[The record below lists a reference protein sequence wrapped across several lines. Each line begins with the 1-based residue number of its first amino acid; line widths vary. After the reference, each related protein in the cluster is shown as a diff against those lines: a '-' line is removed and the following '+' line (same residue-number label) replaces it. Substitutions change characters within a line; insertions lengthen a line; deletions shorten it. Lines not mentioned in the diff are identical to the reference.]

1 MRGLAAMVMVLGF
14 LAGGAAAQDPANAG
28 ADPCGQCRKA
38 ADADQQKCEA
48 AAADAPARAACA
60 KRGAEA
66 SLTCELSACKAGPRV
81 RQADGTCA
89 GCQHRVAE
97 EERACRSM
105 PPGSSEQQLCTQRV
119 GRLRTECE
127 TTVCRATAPK

>member
-14 LAGGAAAQDPANAG
+14 LAGGATAQNPATAG
-28 ADPCGQCRKA
+28 ADSCGQCRA
-38 ADADQQKCEA
+38 SAETEQQKCEA
-48 AAADAPARAACA
+48 AAKDAAAREACA

-66 SLTCELSACKAGPRV
+66 SLSCEFSACKAGPRT

-97 EERACRSM
+97 EERECRAM
-105 PPGSSEQQLCTQRV
+105 MPGSSEQMLCMQRA
-119 GRLRTECE
+119 GRLRTECDA
-127 TTVCRATAPK
+127 TVCKTAPK